1 MCGVVWLC
9 ANLPAQTPPQN
20 PSQLPRNRPTQARP
34 HLGTSL
40 LAEGGVE
47 SPTHKQKQQPT
58 NQPNQLT
65 HKSCVVEGGRLL
77 CWFLVGLVYWFEF
90 IADIPLLNQQP
101 LPFFQLKPTTN
112 KPLLQYPTQQRRNN
126 NSTITNKYF

>member
-1 MCGVVWLC
+1 MVWLC
-9 ANLPAQTPPQN
+9 ANLPAQTPPQTRHN
-20 PSQLPRNRPTQARP
+20 SRAIAQLRQDPILVLHCLQKVVLNLQPTN
-34 HLGTSL
+34 
-40 LAEGGVE
+40 
-47 SPTHKQKQQPT
+47 KKQQPT